1 MLRGTILHRAVPLG
15 VLAVLLVAAPLITG
29 CHRLLSATSPALPT
43 PAPRAAPAVTPAP
56 ASSATRLVVADFDNC
71 TGTNNLD
78 GSMGAA
84 YNPPDSLKESYVEEA
99 NRGCVARL
107 EYKIRGWSA
116 FWMKLQGADLS
127 PYSRLIIDVRGDP
140 ASGIPKQMKLELKR
154 GGQVSISYISG
165 IGAEWQ
171 TIGVKL
177 ADFGFAGYGAPVSSW
192 AGMEELV
199 FTLEAAQSGGQG
211 LVYLDNVV
219 LVP

>member
-1 MLRGTILHRAVPLG
+1 
-15 VLAVLLVAAPLITG
+15 
-29 CHRLLSATSPALPT
+29 
-43 PAPRAAPAVTPAP
+43 
-56 ASSATRLVVADFDNC
+56 
-71 TGTNNLD
+71 
-78 GSMGAA
+78 MGAA

-165 IGAEWQ
+165 IGPNGRPSA
-171 TIGVKL
+171 
-177 ADFGFAGYGAPVSSW
+177 SSW
-192 AGMEELV
+192 PTSVSQAMGCRCLRGRAWRSWSSPLKPRSQAV
-199 FTLEAAQSGGQG
+199 KG
-211 LVYLDNVV
+211 
-219 LVP
+219 